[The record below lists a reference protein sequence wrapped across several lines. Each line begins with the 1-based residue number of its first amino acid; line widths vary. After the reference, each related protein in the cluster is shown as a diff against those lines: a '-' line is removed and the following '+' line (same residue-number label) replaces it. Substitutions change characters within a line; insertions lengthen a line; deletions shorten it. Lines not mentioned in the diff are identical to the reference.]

1 MSLRLNGDSGYVEID
16 APSSAGSNTLIL
28 PDGNGTSGEFLQT
41 DGNGVLTWATP
52 VDTDTT
58 SNITYSTAQ
67 STASGSTGIEFTD
80 VPTGVKK
87 ITIIFDDVGTN
98 LASSLVR
105 IELST
110 GGTYLTSGYT
120 STVIRSQAGA
130 VAGNDTLTT
139 GLIVARLDNANKALT
154 GAVTIY
160 NVTGNRW
167 LSSGLCACTGDQNRS
182 WQSGGFIDVGGV
194 IDKLRVVGHGSAY
207 NWDSGQINVM
217 YEV

>member
-1 MSLRLNGDSGYVEID
+1 MSLRLNGSTSGYVELD
-16 APSSAGSNTLIL
+16 APAAAGSNTLVL
-28 PDGNGTSGEFLQT
+28 PDGNGTSGQYLQT
-41 DGNGVLTWATP
+41 DGSGTLSWQTVA
-52 VDTDTT
+52 T
-58 SNITYSTAQ
+58 SNSTYSTAQ

-98 LASSLVR
+98 LASSVVR

-110 GGTYLTSGYT
+110 GGTYVTSGYT
-120 STVIRSQAGA
+120 STVLRTQANTSSA
-130 VAGNDTLTT
+130 VDTLTT
-139 GLIVARLDNANKALT
+139 GLVVARLDNANKALT

-167 LSSGLCACTGDQNRS
+167 LSSGLCVCTGDQNRS
-182 WQSGGFIDVGGV
+182 WQSGGFIDVGGA
-194 IDKLRVVGHGSAY
+194 IDKLQVVGHGSAY
-207 NWDSGQINVM
+207 TWDSGQINVM

>member
-1 MSLRLNGDSGYVEID
+1 MVLRLNGSQSGYVGLD
-16 APSSAGSNTLIL
+16 APANAGFNTLTL
-28 PDGNGTSGEFLQT
+28 PDGGGTTGQVLTT
-41 DGNGVLTWATP
+41 DGNGVLDWQTP
-52 VDTDTT
+52 TEYD
-58 SNITYSTAQ
+58 ITYSTAQ
-67 STASGSTGIEFTD
+67 STASGTSGIEFTD

-87 ITIIFDDVGTN
+87 ITVIFDDVGTDQSISN
-98 LASSLVR
+98 LR

-120 STVIRSQAGA
+120 STVIRSQAGG

-139 GLIVARLDNANKALT
+139 GLIVAKLDNANKALT

-167 LSSGLCACTGDQNRS
+167 ISSGLCVCTGEQNWS
-182 WQSGGFIDVGGV
+182 WQSGGFIDVGGA
-194 IDKLRVVGHGSAY
+194 IDKLRVTGHGSAY
-207 NWDSGQINVM
+207 NWDSGQINVI

>member
-1 MSLRLNGDSGYVEID
+1 MTIRLNGQTAGYVELKSPD
-16 APSSAGSNTLIL
+16 NAGSNTLVL
-28 PDGNGTSGEFLQT
+28 PTGNGSSGQYLQT
-41 DGNGVLTWATP
+41 NGSGTLSWQTVA
-52 VDTDTT
+52 T

-98 LASSLVR
+98 LASSVVR

-110 GGTYLTSGYT
+110 GGTYVTSGYT
-120 STVIRSQAGA
+120 STVLRTQANTSSA
-130 VAGNDTLTT
+130 VDTLTT
-139 GLIVARLDNANKALT
+139 GLVVARLDNANKALT

-167 LSSGLCACTGDQNRS
+167 LSSGLCVCTGDQNRS
-182 WQSGGFIDVGGV
+182 WQSGGFIDVGGA
-194 IDKLRVVGHGSAY
+194 IDKLQVVGHGSAY
-207 NWDSGQINVM
+207 TWDSGQINVM

>member
-1 MSLRLNGDSGYVEID
+1 MSLRLKGATSGYVEID
-16 APSSAGSNTLIL
+16 APDTASDNTLVL
-28 PDGNGTSGEFLQT
+28 PNGDGNNGEFLQT

-52 VDTDTT
+52 VDET

-67 STASGSTGIEFTD
+67 ATASGSTGIEFTD

-87 ITIIFDDVGTN
+87 ITVIFDDVGTDQ
-98 LASSLVR
+98 SSSDVR

-139 GLIVARLDNANKALT
+139 GLIVA
-154 GAVTIY
+154 
-160 NVTGNRW
+160 
-167 LSSGLCACTGDQNRS
+167 
-182 WQSGGFIDVGGV
+182 
-194 IDKLRVVGHGSAY
+194 
-207 NWDSGQINVM
+207 
-217 YEV
+217 